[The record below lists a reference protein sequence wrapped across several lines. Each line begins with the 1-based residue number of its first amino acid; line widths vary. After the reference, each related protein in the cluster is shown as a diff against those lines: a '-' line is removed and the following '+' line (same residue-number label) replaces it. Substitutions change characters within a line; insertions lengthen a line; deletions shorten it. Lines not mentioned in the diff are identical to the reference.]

1 MVDKDDI
8 LFLDAHAQAEL
19 LSHGHLT
26 AGELR
31 DLCIARIETVDP
43 SLTAVSHRSFDLAR
57 RRTGTRRG
65 AGRKEGIPWLVKD
78 SLPYAGLPAACGSR
92 FFADAPVAAAQYPLA
107 DRLDAAGLLLL
118 GKSAVPEFSLLP
130 TTESVLL
137 GATANPWDKSRSAG
151 GSSGGA
157 AAAVAAG
164 MVPVAHAADGGGS
177 IRIPAA
183 CCGVVGL
190 KPSRGANLRARGFH
204 LLEDVL
210 VSDAMLTR
218 SVRDTAWFARWLRP
232 ENVTQQ
238 AKTGPLRIVQCNR
251 GMNGSLPH
259 PAVADAIDR
268 TARLCADLGHRVEQ
282 IDRLP
287 PDICRAAD
295 LFRTLWQV
303 LARDGVEHCRAAA
316 GGGDL
321 SGRLEPWA
329 LGLAERAV
337 GIDPVQLGQ
346 AYAAVGDV
354 TRAVAL
360 FFENHDLLL
369 SPVVASPPPPLGHL
383 AGTRDFDAL
392 FNDMFDYIA
401 YTPLQNL
408 SGTPSIS
415 LPLHL
420 TADGLPV
427 GSMLSGPVGSDET
440 LLRLA
445 ADLEEACP
453 WSQRRPPV

>member
-1 MVDKDDI
+1 MVDGADI

-26 AGELR
+26 ADELR
-31 DLCIARIETVDP
+31 DLSIARIEAIDP
-43 SLTAVSHRSFDLAR
+43 GLSAVSHRSFDLAR
-57 RRTGTRRG
+57 RQTGARRG
-65 AGRKEGIPWLVKD
+65 AGRMEGIPWLVKD
-78 SLPYAGLPAACGSR
+78 SLPYTGLPTACGSR
-92 FFADAPVAAAQYPLA
+92 FLADAPVAPSQYPLA

-130 TTESVLL
+130 TTESALL
-137 GATANPWDKSRSAG
+137 GPTANPWDRMRSAG

-157 AAAVAAG
+157 AVAVASG

-177 IRIPAA
+177 IRIPAS

-204 LLEDVL
+204 LLEDIL

-232 ENVTQQ
+232 PGVAQQ
-238 AKTGPLRIVQCNR
+238 AKPGRLRIVQCNR
-251 GMNGSLPH
+251 GMNGALPH
-259 PAVADAIDR
+259 PAVAEAIDR
-268 TARLCADLGHRVEQ
+268 TARLCAELGHHVEP

-287 PDICRAAD
+287 AGICAAGD
-295 LFRTLWQV
+295 LFRLLWQF

-316 GGGDL
+316 GGRDL
-321 SGRLEPWA
+321 SGLLEPWA
-329 LGLAERAV
+329 LGLADCAAAM
-337 GIDPVQLGQ
+337 DPVQLGQ
-346 AYAAVGDV
+346 CYAGIGEVAREVAAFFQGCDV
-354 TRAVAL
+354 
-360 FFENHDLLL
+360 LLT
-369 SPVVASPPPPLGHL
+369 PVVASPPPLLGHL

-392 FNDMFDYIA
+392 FCDMFDYIP

-420 TADGLPV
+420 TPEGLPV
-427 GSMLSGPVGSDET
+427 GSMLSGPFGGDET

-445 ADLEEACP
+445 ADLEEASP
-453 WSQRRPPV
+453 WSQWRPPV